1 MGLARKLR
9 TGGHDHHSGWM
20 ITHPQAYEAL
30 VQVWYFGKRSQVWDR
45 LVAASDAQSG
55 ERVLDVGCGTGYF
68 ARRIAPVVGPSGA
81 VVGIDPLQPMLDY
94 AAAHTPSNCTFHAA
108 GAEDLPFEDGSFD
121 LVVSSLSFHHIPPK
135 HRADALREIFRVL
148 RPGGRTFIADV
159 RPPSIPILERLISV
173 AHGHAEVHD
182 LFDQL
187 RDLAT
192 DAGFTAIRTGK
203 VSRLHYVA
211 AERPRE

>member
-121 LVVSSLSFHHIPPK
+121 LVVS
-135 HRADALREIFRVL
+135 A
-148 RPGGRTFIADV
+148 
-159 RPPSIPILERLISV
+159 
-173 AHGHAEVHD
+173 
-182 LFDQL
+182 
-187 RDLAT
+187 
-192 DAGFTAIRTGK
+192 
-203 VSRLHYVA
+203 
-211 AERPRE
+211 